1 MWRKKGLL
9 FAALPRRADALPEK
23 LLKELSGPFPVLPV
37 DAIPHLGSLHLALY
51 EAGLFQLFQ
60 VLGDRRLGDGQLF
73 VNIAEVAGLLLG
85 QEVHDGDAGRVS
97 QRFGD
102 AGQLLLGGGVLF
114 FLVHSLFIVR
124 KYTNIIRLVNHIC
137 GFFCWVSHF
146 VPLREPGG
154 DSRCFSLRSGG

>member
-114 FLVHSLFIVR
+114 FLVHSFCCSQRYEHNSIGQSYLLFFLLGIA
-124 KYTNIIRLVNHIC
+124 
-137 GFFCWVSHF
+137 FCTAS
-146 VPLREPGG
+146 
-154 DSRCFSLRSGG
+154 